1 MGRWD
6 KKKKKYTLRKDMQG
20 RLDSYLKNGK
30 NSSRDRDKNN
40 KEDLTQN
47 KIYSYVTYKNYKKSC
62 YKLADYLYTHN
73 KEVRQ
78 LKDLKIKHVNNY
90 LQYMVVKGYSAPT
103 INSSKAA
110 IAKLMQISSKEFIET
125 PRVKRKDIIRSR
137 GEAMRDKHISA
148 ETENYYAK
156 FTTAIGGRRSEMEEL
171 RGTDLV
177 IKPLT
182 INVKDKYGNIHVK
195 TLSNKYPQ
203 IRIRNG
209 KGGKE
214 RFVPIFGKD
223 KKETIE
229 IVNFFK
235 KAGNEKVFGKLPSHY
250 DNHFYRGQYAK
261 RAYKNFARPIRDIA
275 DKKEVYYCRKEKKGE
290 AYDRNA
296 MLIASQY
303 LGHNRVDVI
312 ARHYLY

>member
-6 KKKKKYTLRKDMQG
+6 KKKKKYTLRKDIQK

-30 NSSRDRDKNN
+30 NSSRDKDKNN

-47 KIYSYVTYKNYKKSC
+47 KIYSYVTYKNYKRSC
-62 YKLADYLYTHN
+62 YKFADYLYTHN

-78 LKDLKIKHVNNY
+78 LKDLKIKHVNSY
-90 LQYMVVKGYSAPT
+90 LQYLVVKGYSAPT

-125 PRVKRKDIIRSR
+125 PRVKRKDITRSR
-137 GEAMRDKHISA
+137 GEAMRDKHISK

-156 FTTAIGGRRSEMEEL
+156 FTTAIGCRRSEMEEL
-171 RGTDLV
+171 KGTDLV

-182 INVKDKYGNIHVK
+182 VNVKDKSRNIQVK
-195 TLSNKYPQ
+195 TLSKKYPQ
-203 IRIRNG
+203 VLIRNG

-214 RFVPIFGKD
+214 RFVPIFAKD
-223 KKETIE
+223 KEELKEIINT
-229 IVNFFK
+229 FK
-235 KAGNEKVFGKLPSHY
+235 KAGNDKVFGKLPSHY

-261 RAYKNFARPIRDIA
+261 RAYKKFARPVREIKS
-275 DKKEVYYCRKEKKGE
+275 KKEVYFCRGDKAGE
-290 AYDRNA
+290 AFDRKA
-296 MLIASQY
+296 MLIASQF

>member
-40 KEDLTQN
+40 KEDLTQD
-47 KIYSYVTYKNYKKSC
+47 KIYSYVTYKNYKRSC
-62 YKLADYLYTHN
+62 YKLADYLFHNN

-78 LKDLKIKHVNNY
+78 LKDLKIKHVNSY
-90 LQYMVVKGYSAPT
+90 LQYLIVKGYSAPT
-103 INSSKAA
+103 INSTKAA

-125 PRVKRKDIIRSR
+125 PRIKRKDITRSR
-137 GEAMRDKHISA
+137 GEAVRDKHISA
-148 ETENYYAK
+148 QTENYYAK
-156 FTTAIGGRRSEMEEL
+156 FTTAIGGRRSEMEEIK
-171 RGTDLV
+171 GTDLV
-177 IKPLT
+177 IRPLK
-182 INVKDKYGNIHVK
+182 VELKDKHG
-195 TLSNKYPQ
+195 NKYVKVLSKRYPQ
-203 IRIRNG
+203 VKIRNG

-214 RFVPIFGKD
+214 RFVPIFAKN
-223 KKETIE
+223 KEELKE
-229 IVNFFK
+229 IINTFK
-235 KAGNEKVFGKLPSHY
+235 VAGDSKVFGKLPSHY

-261 RAYKNFARPIRDIA
+261 RAYKKFARPIRDIKN
-275 DKKEVYYCRKEKKGE
+275 KKEVYFCRGDKAGE

-296 MLIASQY
+296 MLISSQF

>member
-47 KIYSYVTYKNYKKSC
+47 KIYSYVTYKNYKRSC
-62 YKLADYLYTHN
+62 YKFADFLYKNH

-103 INSSKAA
+103 INSAKAA
-110 IAKLMQISSKEFIET
+110 IAKLMQVSSKEFLNT
-125 PRVKRKDIIRSR
+125 PKVKRENITRSR
-137 GEAMRDKHISA
+137 GEAMRDKHISKA
-148 ETENYYAK
+148 TECYYAK

-171 RGTDLV
+171 KGADLV

-182 INVKDKYGNIHVK
+182 VNIKDKYGNIQIK
-195 TLSNKYPQ
+195 TLSKKFPQ
-203 IRIRNG
+203 VRIRNG

-214 RFVPIFGKD
+214 RFVPIFAKD
-223 KKETIE
+223 KKELTE
-229 IVNFFK
+229 IINTFK
-235 KAGNEKVFGKLPSHY
+235 VAGENKVFGKLPSHY

-261 RAYKNFARPIRDIA
+261 RAYKKFARPIREIA
-275 DKKEVYYCRKEKKGE
+275 NKKEIYFCRKDKAGE
-290 AYDRNA
+290 AFDRKA
-296 MLIASQY
+296 MLIASQF

>member
-6 KKKKKYTLRKDMQG
+6 KKKKKYTLRKDMQSK
-20 RLDSYLKNGK
+20 LDSYLKNGK

-40 KEDLTQN
+40 KEDLTQD
-47 KIYSYVTYKNYKKSC
+47 KIYSYVTYKNYKRSC

-90 LQYMVVKGYSAPT
+90 LQYLVVKGYSAPT

-110 IAKLMQISSKEFIET
+110 IAKLMQISSKEFLNT
-125 PRVKRKDIIRSR
+125 PRVQRKDITRSR
-137 GEAMRDKHISA
+137 GMKERDKHISK

-156 FTTAIGGRRSEMEEL
+156 FTTAIGGRRSEMENL
-171 RGTDLV
+171 KGTDLV
-177 IKPLT
+177 YKPLVVT
-182 INVKDKYGNIHVK
+182 INNKHVV
-195 TLSNKYPQ
+195 LSKNYPQ
-203 IRIRNG
+203 IHIKNG

-261 RAYKNFARPIRDIA
+261 RAYKNFARPIRDIKN
-275 DKKEVYYCRKEKKGE
+275 KKEVYFCRGDKAGE

-296 MLIASQY
+296 MLISSQF

>member
-6 KKKKKYTLRKDMQG
+6 KKKKKYTLRKNMQSK
-20 RLDSYLKNGK
+20 LDSYLKNGK

-40 KEDLTQN
+40 KEDLTKN
-47 KIYSYVTYKNYKKSC
+47 KIYSYVTYKNYKRSC

-90 LQYMVVKGYSAPT
+90 LQYLVVKGYSAPT

-125 PRVKRKDIIRSR
+125 PKVKRENITRSR
-137 GEAMRDKHISA
+137 GEAIRDKHISA
-148 ETENYYAK
+148 QTENYYAK

-171 RGTDLV
+171 KGTDLV
-177 IKPLT
+177 IKPLK
-182 INVKDKYGNIHVK
+182 VELKDKHGNKYVK
-195 TLSNKYPQ
+195 VLSKKYPQ
-203 IRIRNG
+203 VKIRNG

-214 RFVPIFGKD
+214 RFVPIFAKD
-223 KKETIE
+223 KKELKE
-229 IVNFFK
+229 IINTFK
-235 KAGNEKVFGKLPSHY
+235 KAEDNKVFGKLPSHF

-261 RAYKNFARPIRDIA
+261 RAYKKFARPVREINN
-275 DKKEVYYCRKEKKGE
+275 KKEVYFCRKDKTGE

>member
-6 KKKKKYTLRKDMQG
+6 KKKKKYTLRKDMQS

-30 NSSRDRDKNN
+30 NSSRDKDKNN
-40 KEDLTQN
+40 KEDLAQN

-62 YKLADYLYTHN
+62 YKFADYLFHNN

-90 LQYMVVKGYSAPT
+90 LQYLVVKGYSAPT

-110 IAKLMQISSKEFIET
+110 IAKLMQISSKEFLKT
-125 PRVKRKDIIRSR
+125 PRVKRKDITRSR
-137 GEAMRDKHISA
+137 GMKERDKHISK

-171 RGTDLV
+171 RGSDLIV
-177 IKPLT
+177 KPLK
-182 INVKDKYGNIHVK
+182 VELKDKNGNKYVK
-195 TLSNKYPQ
+195 VLSKRYPQ
-203 IRIRNG
+203 IKIRNG

-214 RFVPIFGKD
+214 RFVPIFAKN
-223 KKETIE
+223 KKELAE
-229 IVNFFK
+229 IINTFK
-235 KAGNEKVFGKLPSHY
+235 NAGESKVFGKLPSHF
-250 DNHFYRGQYAK
+250 DNHFYRGEYAK
-261 RAYKNFARPIRDIA
+261 RAYKKFARPVREIKN
-275 DKKEVYYCRKEKKGE
+275 KKEVYVCRGDKAGE
-290 AYDRNA
+290 ALDRKA
-296 MLIASQY
+296 MLIASQF

>member
-6 KKKKKYTLRKDMQG
+6 KKKKKYTLRKDMQSK
-20 RLDSYLKNGK
+20 LDSYLKNGK

-40 KEDLTQN
+40 KEDLTQD

-90 LQYMVVKGYSAPT
+90 LQYLVVKGYSAPT

-110 IAKLMQISSKEFIET
+110 IAKLMQISSKEFLNT
-125 PRVKRKDIIRSR
+125 PRVQRKDITRSR
-137 GEAMRDKHISA
+137 GMKERDKHISK

-156 FTTAIGGRRSEMEEL
+156 FTTAIGGRRSEMENL
-171 RGTDLV
+171 KGTDLV
-177 IKPLT
+177 YKPLVVT
-182 INVKDKYGNIHVK
+182 INNKHVV
-195 TLSNKYPQ
+195 LSKNYPQ
-203 IRIRNG
+203 IHIKNG

-261 RAYKNFARPIRDIA
+261 RAYKKFARPIRNIR
-275 DKKEVYYCRKEKKGE
+275 DKKEVYYCREERKGDSF
-290 AYDRNA
+290 DRNA
-296 MLIASQY
+296 MLIASQF

>member
-6 KKKKKYTLRKDMQG
+6 KKKKKYTLKKDMQKK
-20 RLDSYLKNGK
+20 LDGYLKNGK

-47 KIYSYVTYKNYKKSC
+47 KIYSYVTYKNYKRSC
-62 YKLADYLYTHN
+62 YKLADYLYKNN

-103 INSSKAA
+103 INSTKAA
-110 IAKLMQISSKEFIET
+110 IAKLMQISSKEFLKT
-125 PRVKRKDIIRSR
+125 PRVKRKDITRSR
-137 GEAMRDKHISA
+137 GMKERDKHISK

-171 RGTDLV
+171 KGTDLV
-177 IKPLT
+177 IRPLT
-182 INVKDKYGNIHVK
+182 VNIKDKYGNIQIK
-195 TLSNKYPQ
+195 TLSKKFPQ
-203 IRIRNG
+203 VRIRNG

-214 RFVPIFGKD
+214 RFVPIFAKD
-223 KKETIE
+223 KGELKEIINT
-229 IVNFFK
+229 FK
-235 KAGNEKVFGKLPSHY
+235 KAGNDKVFGKLPSHY

-261 RAYKNFARPIRDIA
+261 RSYKKFARPIVEIKDN
-275 DKKEVYYCRKEKKGE
+275 KEIYFCREERKGD
-290 AYDRNA
+290 AYDRKA
-296 MLIASQY
+296 MLIASKF

>member
-47 KIYSYVTYKNYKKSC
+47 KIYSYVTYKNYKRSC
-62 YKLADYLYTHN
+62 YKFADYLYTHN

-90 LQYMVVKGYSAPT
+90 LQYLVVKGYSAPT
-103 INSSKAA
+103 INSTKAA
-110 IAKLMQISSKEFIET
+110 IAKLMQVSSKEFLNT
-125 PRVKRKDIIRSR
+125 PRVQRKDITRSR
-137 GEAMRDKHISA
+137 GMKERDKHISK

-156 FTTAIGGRRSEMEEL
+156 FTTAIGGRRSEMENL
-171 RGTDLV
+171 KGTDLV
-177 IKPLT
+177 YKPLVVT
-182 INVKDKYGNIHVK
+182 INNKHVV
-195 TLSNKYPQ
+195 LSKNYPQ
-203 IRIRNG
+203 IYIKNG

-235 KAGNEKVFGKLPSHY
+235 KARNEKVFGKLPSHY

-261 RAYKNFARPIRDIA
+261 RAYKKFARPIRDIN
-275 DKKEVYYCRKEKKGE
+275 DKREVYFCRGDKAGE
-290 AYDRNA
+290 AFDRKA
-296 MLIASQY
+296 MLISSQF

>member
-6 KKKKKYTLRKDMQG
+6 KKKKKYTLRKDMQSK
-20 RLDSYLKNGK
+20 LDSYLKNGK
-30 NSSRDRDKNN
+30 YSSRDRDKNN
-40 KEDLTQN
+40 KEDLTQD
-47 KIYSYVTYKNYKKSC
+47 KIYSYVTYKNYKRSC
-62 YKLADYLYTHN
+62 YKFADYLYKNN

-90 LQYMVVKGYSAPT
+90 LQYLVVKGYSAPT

-125 PRVKRKDIIRSR
+125 PRVKRKDITRSR

-148 ETENYYAK
+148 QTENYYAK

-171 RGTDLV
+171 RGTDL
-177 IKPLT
+177 IIRPLT
-182 INVKDKYGNIHVK
+182 VNIKDKYGNIQIK
-195 TLSNKYPQ
+195 TLSKKFPQ
-203 IRIRNG
+203 VRIRNG

-214 RFVPIFGKD
+214 RFVPIFAKD
-223 KKETIE
+223 KKELTE
-229 IVNFFK
+229 IINTFK
-235 KAGNEKVFGKLPSHY
+235 IAGDKKVFGKLPSHY
-250 DNHFYRGQYAK
+250 DNHFYRGEYAK
-261 RAYKNFARPIRDIA
+261 RAYKKFARPIRNIR
-275 DKKEVYYCRKEKKGE
+275 DKKEVYYCREERKGD
-290 AYDRNA
+290 AFDRNA
-296 MLIASQY
+296 MLITSQF

>member
-6 KKKKKYTLRKDMQG
+6 KKKKKYTLRKDMQSK
-20 RLDSYLKNGK
+20 LDSYLKNGK

-47 KIYSYVTYKNYKKSC
+47 KIYSYVTYKNYKRSC
-62 YKLADYLYTHN
+62 YKFADYLYKNH

-78 LKDLKIKHVNNY
+78 LKDLKIKHVNRY
-90 LQYMVVKGYSAPT
+90 LQYLVVKGYSAPT
-103 INSSKAA
+103 INSAKAA

-125 PRVKRKDIIRSR
+125 PKVKRENITRSR
-137 GEAMRDKHISA
+137 GMKERDKHISK

-195 TLSNKYPQ
+195 TLSKKFPQ
-203 IRIRNG
+203 VKIRNG

-214 RFVPIFGKD
+214 RFVPIFAKN
-223 KKETIE
+223 KKELTE
-229 IVNFFK
+229 IINTFK
-235 KAGNEKVFGKLPSHY
+235 KAEDNKVFGKLPSHF
-250 DNHFYRGQYAK
+250 DNHYYRGQYAK
-261 RAYKNFARPIRDIA
+261 RAYKKFARPVREINN
-275 DKKEVYYCRKEKKGE
+275 KKEVYFCRKDKAGE

>member
-6 KKKKKYTLRKDMQG
+6 KKKKKYTLRKDMQSK
-20 RLDSYLKNGK
+20 LDSYLKNGK

-47 KIYSYVTYKNYKKSC
+47 KIYSYVTYKNYKRSC
-62 YKLADYLYTHN
+62 YKFADYLYTHN

-78 LKDLKIKHVNNY
+78 LKDLKIRHVNNY

-110 IAKLMQISSKEFIET
+110 IAKLMQISSKEFLNT
-125 PRVKRKDIIRSR
+125 PRVQRKDITRSR
-137 GEAMRDKHISA
+137 GMKERDKHISK

-171 RGTDLV
+171 KGTDLV
-177 IKPLT
+177 IRPLT
-182 INVKDKYGNIHVK
+182 VNIKDKYGNIHVK
-195 TLSNKYPQ
+195 TLSQKFPQ

-214 RFVPIFGKD
+214 RLAPIFAKD
-223 KKETIE
+223 KKELTE
-229 IVNFFK
+229 IINTFK
-235 KAGNEKVFGKLPSHY
+235 NAGDNKVFGKLPSHY

-261 RAYKNFARPIRDIA
+261 RTYKKFARPIKNIN
-275 DKKEVYYCRKEKKGE
+275 DKREVYYCREERKGD
-290 AYDRNA
+290 AFDRKA
-296 MLIASQY
+296 MLIASQF

>member
-6 KKKKKYTLRKDMQG
+6 KKKKKYTLRKDMQS

-30 NSSRDRDKNN
+30 SSSRDRDKNN

-47 KIYSYVTYKNYKKSC
+47 KIYSYVTYKNYKRSC

-90 LQYMVVKGYSAPT
+90 LQYLVVKGYSAPT

-110 IAKLMQISSKEFIET
+110 IAKLMQISSKEFLNT
-125 PRVKRKDIIRSR
+125 PRVQRKDITRSR
-137 GEAMRDKHISA
+137 GMKERDKHISK

-156 FTTAIGGRRSEMEEL
+156 FTTAIGGRRSEMENL
-171 RGTDLV
+171 KGTDLV
-177 IKPLT
+177 YKPLVVT
-182 INVKDKYGNIHVK
+182 INNKHVV
-195 TLSNKYPQ
+195 LSKNYPQ
-203 IRIRNG
+203 IHIKNG

-261 RAYKNFARPIRDIA
+261 RAYKNFARPIRDIKN
-275 DKKEVYYCRKEKKGE
+275 KKEVYFCRGDKAGE

-296 MLIASQY
+296 MLISSQF

>member
-6 KKKKKYTLRKDMQG
+6 KKKKKYTLRKDMQSK
-20 RLDSYLKNGK
+20 LDSYLKNGK
-30 NSSRDRDKNN
+30 NSSRDKDKNS
-40 KEDLTQN
+40 KEDLTKN
-47 KIYSYVTYKNYKKSC
+47 KIYSYVTYKNYKRSC
-62 YKLADYLYTHN
+62 YKFADYLFHNN

-90 LQYMVVKGYSAPT
+90 LQYLVVKGYSAPT

-125 PRVKRKDIIRSR
+125 PRVKRKDITRSR

-182 INVKDKYGNIHVK
+182 INVKDKHGNKYVK
-195 TLSNKYPQ
+195 TLSKKYPQ

-214 RFVPIFGKD
+214 RFVPIFAKN
-223 KKETIE
+223 KEELKE
-229 IVNFFK
+229 IINTFK
-235 KAGNEKVFGKLPSHY
+235 KAGENKVFGKLPSHF
-250 DNHFYRGQYAK
+250 DNHFYRGEYAK
-261 RAYKNFARPIRDIA
+261 RSYKKFARPIRDIKNKQEA
-275 DKKEVYYCRKEKKGE
+275 YFCRGDKAGE

-296 MLIASQY
+296 MLITSQF

>member
-47 KIYSYVTYKNYKKSC
+47 KIYSYVTYKNYKRSC
-62 YKLADYLYTHN
+62 YKFADFLYKNH

-103 INSSKAA
+103 INSAKAA
-110 IAKLMQISSKEFIET
+110 IAKLMQVSSKEFLNT
-125 PRVKRKDIIRSR
+125 PKVKRENITRSR
-137 GEAMRDKHISA
+137 GEAMRDKHISKA
-148 ETENYYAK
+148 TEYYYAK

-171 RGTDLV
+171 KGTDLV

-182 INVKDKYGNIHVK
+182 VKLKDKNG
-195 TLSNKYPQ
+195 NKYVKVLSKRYPQ
-203 IRIRNG
+203 VKIRNG

-214 RFVPIFGKD
+214 RFAPIFAKN
-223 KKETIE
+223 KEELTE
-229 IVNFFK
+229 IINTFK
-235 KAGNEKVFGKLPSHY
+235 KAENNKVFQKLPSHY
-250 DNHFYRGQYAK
+250 DNHFYRGEYAK
-261 RAYKNFARPIRDIA
+261 RAYKKFARPVRNINNKR
-275 DKKEVYYCRKEKKGE
+275 EVYFCRGDKAGE
-290 AYDRNA
+290 AYDRKA
-296 MLIASQY
+296 MLISSQF

>member
-20 RLDSYLKNGK
+20 RLDSCLKNGK
-30 NSSRDRDKNN
+30 NSSRDRDKNS
-40 KEDLTQN
+40 KEDLTKN
-47 KIYSYVTYKNYKKSC
+47 KIYSYVTYKNYKRSC
-62 YKLADYLYTHN
+62 YKFADYLYTHN

-103 INSSKAA
+103 INSTKVA
-110 IAKLMQISSKEFIET
+110 IAKLMQISSKEFLNT
-125 PRVKRKDIIRSR
+125 PRVQRKDITRSR
-137 GEAMRDKHISA
+137 GMKERDKHISK

-171 RGTDLV
+171 KGTDLV
-177 IKPLT
+177 IRPLT
-182 INVKDKYGNIHVK
+182 VKLKDKNG
-195 TLSNKYPQ
+195 NKYVKVLSKRYPQ
-203 IRIRNG
+203 VKIRNG

-214 RFVPIFGKD
+214 RFAPIFAKN
-223 KKETIE
+223 KEELKE
-229 IVNFFK
+229 IINTFK
-235 KAGNEKVFGKLPSHY
+235 VAGDSKVFGKLPSHY

-261 RAYKNFARPIRDIA
+261 RSYKKFARPIREI
-275 DKKEVYYCRKEKKGE
+275 KNKREVYYCRKDKKGD

-303 LGHNRVDVI
+303 LGHSRVDVI

>member
-6 KKKKKYTLRKDMQG
+6 KKKKKYTLRKDMQSK
-20 RLDSYLKNGK
+20 LDSYLKNGK
-30 NSSRDRDKNN
+30 NSSRDEDKNN
-40 KEDLTQN
+40 KEDLTKN
-47 KIYSYVTYKNYKKSC
+47 KIYSYVTYKNYKRSC
-62 YKLADYLYTHN
+62 YKLADYLYKNN
-73 KEVRQ
+73 KEIRQ
-78 LKDLKIKHVNNY
+78 LKDLKIKHVNRY
-90 LQYMVVKGYSAPT
+90 LQYLVVKGYSTPT
-103 INSSKAA
+103 INSAKAA

-125 PRVKRKDIIRSR
+125 PKVKRENITRSR
-137 GEAMRDKHISA
+137 GMKERDKHISA

-156 FTTAIGGRRSEMEEL
+156 FTTAIGGRRSEMENL
-171 RGTDLV
+171 KGTDLV
-177 IKPLT
+177 YKPLVVT
-182 INVKDKYGNIHVK
+182 INNKHVV
-195 TLSNKYPQ
+195 LSKNYPQ
-203 IRIRNG
+203 IHIKNG

-261 RAYKNFARPIRDIA
+261 RAYKNFARPIRDIKN
-275 DKKEVYYCRKEKKGE
+275 KKEVYFCRGDKAGE

-296 MLIASQY
+296 MLISSQF

>member
-6 KKKKKYTLRKDMQG
+6 KKKKKYTLRKDMQSK
-20 RLDSYLKNGK
+20 LDSYLKNGK
-30 NSSRDRDKNN
+30 NSSRDKDKNN
-40 KEDLTQN
+40 KEDLTKN
-47 KIYSYVTYKNYKKSC
+47 KIYSYVTYKNYKRSC
-62 YKLADYLYTHN
+62 YKLADYLYKNH

-110 IAKLMQISSKEFIET
+110 IAKLMQISSKEFLQT
-125 PRVKRKDIIRSR
+125 PRVKRENITRSR
-137 GEAMRDKHISA
+137 GMKERDKHISK

-177 IKPLT
+177 IKTLK
-182 INVKDKYGNIHVK
+182 VELKDKHGNKYVK
-195 TLSNKYPQ
+195 VLSNKYPQ
-203 IRIRNG
+203 VKIRNG

-214 RFVPIFGKD
+214 RFAPIFARN
-223 KKETIE
+223 KEELTE
-229 IVNFFK
+229 IINTFK
-235 KAGNEKVFGKLPSHY
+235 VAGDSKVFEKLPSHF

-261 RAYKNFARPIRDIA
+261 RAYKKFSRPIREINN
-275 DKKEVYYCRKEKKGE
+275 KKEIYFCRGDKAGE
-290 AYDRNA
+290 AYDRKA
-296 MLIASQY
+296 MLMTSKF

>member
-6 KKKKKYTLRKDMQG
+6 KKKKKYTLKKDMQKK
-20 RLDSYLKNGK
+20 LDGYLKNGK

-47 KIYSYVTYKNYKKSC
+47 KIYSYVTYKNYKRSC
-62 YKLADYLYTHN
+62 YKFADFLYKNH

-103 INSSKAA
+103 INSAKAA

-125 PRVKRKDIIRSR
+125 PKVKRENITRSR
-137 GEAMRDKHISA
+137 GMKERDKHISK

-171 RGTDLV
+171 KGTDLV
-177 IKPLT
+177 IKPLK
-182 INVKDKYGNIHVK
+182 IELKDKNGNKYVK
-195 TLSNKYPQ
+195 ILSNKYPQ
-203 IRIRNG
+203 VKIRNG

-214 RFVPIFGKD
+214 RFVPIFAKD
-223 KKETIE
+223 KKELTE
-229 IVNFFK
+229 IINTFK
-235 KAGNEKVFGKLPSHY
+235 VAGENKVCGKLPSHF

-261 RAYKNFARPIRDIA
+261 RAYKKFARPVREIKN
-275 DKKEVYYCRKEKKGE
+275 KKEVYFCRGDKAGE
-290 AYDRNA
+290 AFDRKA
-296 MLIASQY
+296 MLITSKF
-303 LGHNRVDVI
+303 LGHNRVDVV

>member
-6 KKKKKYTLRKDMQG
+6 KKKKKYTLRKDMQSK
-20 RLDSYLKNGK
+20 LDSYLKNGK
-30 NSSRDRDKNN
+30 NSSRDKDKNN

-47 KIYSYVTYKNYKKSC
+47 KIYSYVTYKNYKRSC
-62 YKLADYLYTHN
+62 YKFADYLYKNN

-110 IAKLMQISSKEFIET
+110 IAKLMQISSKEFLNT
-125 PRVKRKDIIRSR
+125 PRVQRKDITRSR
-137 GEAMRDKHISA
+137 GMKERDKHISK

-156 FTTAIGGRRSEMEEL
+156 FTTAIGGRRSEMEEIK
-171 RGTDLV
+171 GTDLV
-177 IKPLT
+177 IRPLT
-182 INVKDKYGNIHVK
+182 VNVKDKYGNIQVK
-195 TLSNKYPQ
+195 KLSNKYPQ
-203 IRIRNG
+203 VRIRNG

-214 RFVPIFGKD
+214 RFVPIFAKN
-223 KKETIE
+223 KKELTE
-229 IVNFFK
+229 IINTFK
-235 KAGNEKVFGKLPSHY
+235 KAGNDKVFGKLPSHY

-261 RAYKNFARPIRDIA
+261 RAYKKFARPIRNIRE
-275 DKKEVYYCRKEKKGE
+275 KKEVYFCRGDKAGE
-290 AYDRNA
+290 AYDRNS
-296 MLIASQY
+296 MLITSQF

>member
-6 KKKKKYTLRKDMQG
+6 KKKKKYTLRKDMQSK
-20 RLDSYLKNGK
+20 LDSYLKNGN

-47 KIYSYVTYKNYKKSC
+47 KIYSYVTYKNYKRSC
-62 YKLADYLYTHN
+62 YKFADYLFHNN

-110 IAKLMQISSKEFIET
+110 IAKLMQISSKEFLNT
-125 PRVKRKDIIRSR
+125 PKVKRENITRSR
-137 GEAMRDKHISA
+137 GMKERDKHISK

-156 FTTAIGGRRSEMEEL
+156 FTTAVGGRRSEMEEL
-171 RGTDLV
+171 KGTDLV
-177 IKPLT
+177 IKPLK
-182 INVKDKYGNIHVK
+182 VELKDKNGNKYVK
-195 TLSNKYPQ
+195 VLSKKYPQ
-203 IRIRNG
+203 VKIRNG

-214 RFVPIFGKD
+214 RFVPIFAKD
-223 KKETIE
+223 KKELTE
-229 IVNFFK
+229 ITNTLK
-235 KAGNEKVFGKLPSHY
+235 KAGNDKVFGKLPSHY
-250 DNHFYRGQYAK
+250 DNHFYRGEYAK
-261 RAYKNFARPIRDIA
+261 RAYEKFARPIRNIRE
-275 DKKEVYYCRKEKKGE
+275 KKEVYFCRGDKAGE
-290 AYDRNA
+290 AYDRNS
-296 MLIASQY
+296 MLITSQF

>member
-6 KKKKKYTLRKDMQG
+6 KKKKKYTLRKDMQSK
-20 RLDSYLKNGK
+20 LDSYLKNGK

-40 KEDLTQN
+40 KEDLTQD
-47 KIYSYVTYKNYKKSC
+47 KIYSYVTYKNYKRSC

-90 LQYMVVKGYSAPT
+90 LQYLVVKGYSAPT

-110 IAKLMQISSKEFIET
+110 IAKLMQISSKEFLNT
-125 PRVKRKDIIRSR
+125 PKVKRENITRSR
-137 GEAMRDKHISA
+137 GEAMRDKHISKA
-148 ETENYYAK
+148 TECYYAK

-171 RGTDLV
+171 KGTDLV

-182 INVKDKYGNIHVK
+182 VKLKDKNG
-195 TLSNKYPQ
+195 NKYVKVLSKRYPQ
-203 IRIRNG
+203 VKIRNG

-214 RFVPIFGKD
+214 RFAPIFAKN
-223 KKETIE
+223 KEELAE
-229 IVNFFK
+229 IINTFK
-235 KAGNEKVFGKLPSHY
+235 VAEENKVFGTLPSHF

-261 RAYKNFARPIRDIA
+261 RAYKKFARPVREIKN
-275 DKKEVYYCRKEKKGE
+275 KKEVYFCRKDKAGE
-290 AYDRNA
+290 AYDRKA
-296 MLIASQY
+296 MLITSKF

>member
-30 NSSRDRDKNN
+30 NSSRDKDKNN
-40 KEDLTQN
+40 KKDLTQD
-47 KIYSYVTYKNYKKSC
+47 KIYSYVTYKNYKRSC
-62 YKLADYLYTHN
+62 YKFADFLYKNH

-110 IAKLMQISSKEFIET
+110 IAKLMQVSSKEFLNT
-125 PRVKRKDIIRSR
+125 PRVQRKDITRSR
-137 GEAMRDKHISA
+137 GMKERDKHISK
-148 ETENYYAK
+148 EKENYYAK
-156 FTTAIGGRRSEMEEL
+156 FTTAIGGRRSEMEEIK
-171 RGTDLV
+171 GTDLV
-177 IKPLT
+177 IRPLT
-182 INVKDKYGNIHVK
+182 VNVRDKYGNIQVK

-203 IRIRNG
+203 VKIRNG

-214 RFVPIFGKD
+214 RFAPIFAKD
-223 KKETIE
+223 KDELKEIINT
-229 IVNFFK
+229 FK
-235 KAGNEKVFGKLPSHY
+235 KAENNKVFQKLPSHY
-250 DNHFYRGQYAK
+250 DNHFYRGEYAK
-261 RAYKNFARPIRDIA
+261 RAYKKFARPVRNINNKR
-275 DKKEVYYCRKEKKGE
+275 EVYFCRGDKAGE
-290 AYDRNA
+290 AYDRKA
-296 MLIASQY
+296 MLISSQF

>member
-20 RLDSYLKNGK
+20 RLDSYLKNGN

-47 KIYSYVTYKNYKKSC
+47 KIYSYVTYKNYKRSC
-62 YKLADYLYTHN
+62 YKFADYLYTHN

-78 LKDLKIKHVNNY
+78 LKDLKIRHVNNY

-103 INSSKAA
+103 INSAKAA
-110 IAKLMQISSKEFIET
+110 IAKLMQVSSKEFLNT
-125 PRVKRKDIIRSR
+125 PKVKRENITRSR
-137 GEAMRDKHISA
+137 GMKERDKHISA
-148 ETENYYAK
+148 QTENYYAK
-156 FTTAIGGRRSEMEEL
+156 FTTAIGGRRSEMEEIK
-171 RGTDLV
+171 GTDLV
-177 IKPLT
+177 IRPLT
-182 INVKDKYGNIHVK
+182 VNVRDKYGNIQVK

-203 IRIRNG
+203 VKIRNG

-214 RFVPIFGKD
+214 RFAPIFAKD
-223 KKETIE
+223 KKELTE
-229 IVNFFK
+229 IINTFK
-235 KAGNEKVFGKLPSHY
+235 KAGNNKVFQKLPSHY

-261 RAYKNFARPIRDIA
+261 RAYKKFARPIRDIA
-275 DKKEVYYCRKEKKGE
+275 NKKEIYFCRKDKAGE
-290 AYDRNA
+290 AFDRKA
-296 MLIASQY
+296 MRIASQF

>member
-6 KKKKKYTLRKDMQG
+6 KKKKKYTLRKDMQS

-30 NSSRDRDKNN
+30 NSSRDKDKNN
-40 KEDLTQN
+40 KEDLAQN

-62 YKLADYLYTHN
+62 YKFADYLFHNN

-90 LQYMVVKGYSAPT
+90 LQYLVVKGYSAPT

-110 IAKLMQISSKEFIET
+110 IAKLMQISSKEFLKT
-125 PRVKRKDIIRSR
+125 PRVKRKDITRSR
-137 GEAMRDKHISA
+137 GMKERDKHISK

-171 RGTDLV
+171 RGSDLIV
-177 IKPLT
+177 KPLK
-182 INVKDKYGNIHVK
+182 VELKDKNGNKYVK
-195 TLSNKYPQ
+195 VLSKRYPQ
-203 IRIRNG
+203 IKIRNG

-214 RFVPIFGKD
+214 RFVPIFAKN
-223 KKETIE
+223 KKELAE
-229 IVNFFK
+229 IINTFK
-235 KAGNEKVFGKLPSHY
+235 NAGESKVFGKLPSHF
-250 DNHFYRGQYAK
+250 DNHFYRGEYAK
-261 RAYKNFARPIRDIA
+261 RAYKKFARPIRNIR
-275 DKKEVYYCRKEKKGE
+275 DKKEVYYCREERKGD
-290 AYDRNA
+290 AFDRNA
-296 MLIASQY
+296 MLIASKF

>member
-30 NSSRDRDKNN
+30 NSSRDKDKNN
-40 KEDLTQN
+40 KEDLTKD
-47 KIYSYVTYKNYKKSC
+47 KIYSFVTYKNYKRSC
-62 YKLADYLYTHN
+62 YKFADYLYKNN

-90 LQYMVVKGYSAPT
+90 LQYLVVKGYSAPT

-125 PRVKRKDIIRSR
+125 PRVKRKDITRSR

-171 RGTDLV
+171 KGTDLV
-177 IKPLT
+177 IRPLT
-182 INVKDKYGNIHVK
+182 VNIKDKYGNIHVK
-195 TLSNKYPQ
+195 TLSKKYPQ

-214 RFVPIFGKD
+214 RFAPIFAKD
-223 KKETIE
+223 KKELKE
-229 IVNFFK
+229 IINTFK
-235 KAGNEKVFGKLPSHY
+235 VAGENKVFGKLPSHY
-250 DNHFYRGQYAK
+250 DNHFYRGEYAK
-261 RAYKNFARPIRDIA
+261 RSYKKFARPIRDI
-275 DKKEVYYCRKEKKGE
+275 KNRKEIYFCRGDR
-290 AYDRNA
+290 AGVTWDRNA
-296 MLIASQY
+296 MLISSQFI
-303 LGHNRVDVI
+303 GHNRVDVI

>member
-6 KKKKKYTLRKDMQG
+6 KKKKKYTLRKDMQSK
-20 RLDSYLKNGK
+20 LDSYLKNGK

-40 KEDLTQN
+40 KEDLTQD
-47 KIYSYVTYKNYKKSC
+47 KIYSYVTYKNYKRSC

-90 LQYMVVKGYSAPT
+90 LQYLVVKGYSAPT

-110 IAKLMQISSKEFIET
+110 IAKLMQISSKEFLNT
-125 PRVKRKDIIRSR
+125 PRVQRKDITRSR
-137 GEAMRDKHISA
+137 GMKERDKHISK

-156 FTTAIGGRRSEMEEL
+156 FTTAIGGRRSEMENL
-171 RGTDLV
+171 KGTDLV
-177 IKPLT
+177 YKPLVVT
-182 INVKDKYGNIHVK
+182 INNKHVV
-195 TLSNKYPQ
+195 LSKNYPQ
-203 IRIRNG
+203 IHIKNG

-261 RAYKNFARPIRDIA
+261 RAYKNFARPIRDIKN
-275 DKKEVYYCRKEKKGE
+275 KKEVYFCRGDKAGE

-296 MLIASQY
+296 MLISSQF

-312 ARHYLY
+312 DRHYLY

>member
-6 KKKKKYTLRKDMQG
+6 KKKKKYTLRKDMQSK
-20 RLDSYLKNGK
+20 LDSYLKNGK

-47 KIYSYVTYKNYKKSC
+47 KIYSYVTYKNYKRSC
-62 YKLADYLYTHN
+62 YKFADYLYKNH

-103 INSSKAA
+103 INSTKAA

-125 PRVKRKDIIRSR
+125 PKVKRENITRSR
-137 GEAMRDKHISA
+137 RMKERDKHISK

-171 RGTDLV
+171 KGTDLV
-177 IKPLT
+177 YKPLVVT
-182 INVKDKYGNIHVK
+182 INNKHVV
-195 TLSNKYPQ
+195 LSKNYPQ
-203 IRIRNG
+203 IHIKNG

-261 RAYKNFARPIRDIA
+261 RAYKNFARPIRDIKN
-275 DKKEVYYCRKEKKGE
+275 KKEVYFCRGDKAGE

-296 MLIASQY
+296 MLISSQF
-303 LGHNRVDVI
+303 LGHNRVYVI

>member
-1 MGRWD
+1 MGRWN
-6 KKKKKYTLRKDMQG
+6 KKKKKYTLRKDMQS

-30 NSSRDRDKNN
+30 NSSRDRDKNS
-40 KEDLTQN
+40 KEDLTKN
-47 KIYSYVTYKNYKKSC
+47 KIYSYVTYKNYKRSC
-62 YKLADYLYTHN
+62 YKFADYLYKNH
-73 KEVRQ
+73 KDVRQ

-110 IAKLMQISSKEFIET
+110 IAKLMQISSKEFLET
-125 PRVKRKDIIRSR
+125 PRVKRKDITRSR
-137 GEAMRDKHISA
+137 GMKERDKHISK

-156 FTTAIGGRRSEMEEL
+156 FTTAIGGRRSEMENL
-171 RGTDLV
+171 KGTDLV
-177 IKPLT
+177 YKPLVVT
-182 INVKDKYGNIHVK
+182 INNKHVV
-195 TLSNKYPQ
+195 LSKNYPQ
-203 IRIRNG
+203 INIKNG

-261 RAYKNFARPIRDIA
+261 RVYKNFARPVRDIKN
-275 DKKEVYYCRKEKKGE
+275 KKEVYFCRGDKVGE
-290 AYDRNA
+290 AYDRKA
-296 MLIASQY
+296 MLIASKF

>member
-30 NSSRDRDKNN
+30 NSSRDRDKNS
-40 KEDLTQN
+40 KEDLTKN
-47 KIYSYVTYKNYKKSC
+47 KIYSYVTYKNYKRSC
-62 YKLADYLYTHN
+62 YKFADYLYKNH

-103 INSSKAA
+103 INSAKAA

-125 PRVKRKDIIRSR
+125 PRVQRKDITRSR
-137 GEAMRDKHISA
+137 GEAMRDKHISK

-156 FTTAIGGRRSEMEEL
+156 FTTAIGCRRSEMEEL
-171 RGTDLV
+171 RGNNLV
-177 IKPLT
+177 IRPLT
-182 INVKDKYGNIHVK
+182 VNVKDKYGNIQVK
-195 TLSNKYPQ
+195 KLSNKYPQ

-261 RAYKNFARPIRDIA
+261 RAYKKFARPIRNIR
-275 DKKEVYYCRKEKKGE
+275 DKKEVYYCREERKGD
-290 AYDRNA
+290 AFDRNA
-296 MLIASQY
+296 MLIASQF

>member
-30 NSSRDRDKNN
+30 NSSRDRDKNS
-40 KEDLTQN
+40 KEDLTKN
-47 KIYSYVTYKNYKKSC
+47 KIYSYVTYKNYKRSC
-62 YKLADYLYTHN
+62 YKFADYLYTHN

-78 LKDLKIKHVNNY
+78 LKDLKIKHINNY

-110 IAKLMQISSKEFIET
+110 IAKLMQVSSKEFLET
-125 PRVKRKDIIRSR
+125 PRVKRKNITRSR

>member
-20 RLDSYLKNGK
+20 RLDSYLKNGN

-40 KEDLTQN
+40 KEDLTKD
-47 KIYSYVTYKNYKKSC
+47 KIYSFVTYKNYKRSC

-103 INSSKAA
+103 INSAKAA
-110 IAKLMQISSKEFIET
+110 ISKVMGVSSKEFIGT
-125 PRVKRKDIIRSR
+125 PRVQRKNITRSR

-148 ETENYYAK
+148 QTENYYAK

-171 RGTDLV
+171 KGTDLV
-177 IKPLT
+177 IRPLT
-182 INVKDKYGNIHVK
+182 VELKDKHG
-195 TLSNKYPQ
+195 NKYVKVLSKRYPQ
-203 IRIRNG
+203 VRIRNG

-214 RFVPIFGKD
+214 RFAPIFAKN
-223 KKETIE
+223 KKELTE
-229 IVNFFK
+229 IINTFK
-235 KAGNEKVFGKLPSHY
+235 KAGDNKVFGKLPSHY

-261 RAYKNFARPIRDIA
+261 RAYKKFARPIREIA
-275 DKKEVYYCRKEKKGE
+275 NKKEVYYCREERKGE
-290 AYDRNA
+290 AFDRKA
-296 MLIASQY
+296 MLIASQFI
-303 LGHNRVDVI
+303 GHNRVDVI

>member
-6 KKKKKYTLRKDMQG
+6 KKKKKYTLRKDMQSK
-20 RLDSYLKNGK
+20 LDSYLKNGK
-30 NSSRDRDKNN
+30 NSSRDKDKNN
-40 KEDLTQN
+40 KKDLTQD
-47 KIYSYVTYKNYKKSC
+47 KIYSYVTYKNYKRSC
-62 YKLADYLYTHN
+62 YKLADYLYKNN

-103 INSSKAA
+103 INSAKAA
-110 IAKLMQISSKEFIET
+110 IAKLMQIGSKEFIET
-125 PRVKRKDIIRSR
+125 PKVKRENITRSR
-137 GEAMRDKHISA
+137 GMKERDKHISA

-182 INVKDKYGNIHVK
+182 IYVKDKYGNMHVK
-195 TLSNKYPQ
+195 TLSKKYPQ
-203 IRIRNG
+203 VKIRNG

-214 RFVPIFGKD
+214 RFVPIFAKN
-223 KKETIE
+223 KKELAE
-229 IVNFFK
+229 IINTFK
-235 KAGNEKVFGKLPSHY
+235 VAEENKVFGTLPSHF

-261 RAYKNFARPIRDIA
+261 RAYKKFARPVREIKS
-275 DKKEVYYCRKEKKGE
+275 KKEVYFCRKDKAGE
-290 AYDRNA
+290 AFDRKA
-296 MLIASQY
+296 MLIASQF